1 MSNMKTS
8 KTLYITGYRVAG
20 KDRRTGEP
28 FTDLVALDR
37 DAVQAADVLKMNATD
52 AIERMYT
59 EKGYT
64 VTAIRKEATRAVSVD
79 LADLYQRK
87 EATVL

>member
-1 MSNMKTS
+1 MKTS
-8 KTLYITGYRVAG
+8 KTLCITGYHVTG

-28 FTDLVALDR
+28 FTDLVALDKET
-37 DAVQAADVLKMNATD
+37 VQATEALKMNATD
-52 AIERMYT
+52 AIERMYS

-79 LADLYQRK
+79 LTALYRGK
-87 EATVL
+87 EAAVL